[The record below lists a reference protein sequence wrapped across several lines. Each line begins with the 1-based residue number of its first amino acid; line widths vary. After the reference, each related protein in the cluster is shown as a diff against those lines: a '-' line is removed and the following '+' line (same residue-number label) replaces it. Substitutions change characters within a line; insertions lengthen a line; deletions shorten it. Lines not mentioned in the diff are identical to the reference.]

1 MGRKSKFTQ
10 FDSDFHL
17 FSSWS
22 QFAFGAFRR
31 PDFEPAHKMICDR
44 VPHKNVVKVGEL
56 KKRDETHTQKKDF
69 LESHA
74 TVICGQV
81 ARIKVWDLIL
91 IPEID
96 RTLGYK

>member
-1 MGRKSKFTQ
+1 
-10 FDSDFHL
+10 
-17 FSSWS
+17 
-22 QFAFGAFRR
+22 
-31 PDFEPAHKMICDR
+31 MICDR

-81 ARIKVWDLIL
+81 ARIKV
-91 IPEID
+91 
-96 RTLGYK
+96 